1 MGEDRALAVRQQH
14 AVELAWACWLVGTIG
29 TFAALETIAYRTQR
43 LPTLSRTLRRWLG
56 VEPRSRWGAISPF
69 VFAAGGAS
77 LSWHI
82 ARGRFDPL

>member
-1 MGEDRALAVRQQH
+1 VNEQH
-14 AVELAWACWLVGTIG
+14 AVELAWACWLVGTI
-29 TFAALETIAYRTQR
+29 AALETVAYRTQR

-69 VFAAGGAS
+69 VFVAGGAS

>member
-1 MGEDRALAVRQQH
+1 MREDRV
-14 AVELAWACWLVGTIG
+14 VELAWAAWLVGTVG

>member
-1 MGEDRALAVRQQH
+1 MREDRV
-14 AVELAWACWLVGTIG
+14 VELAWAAWLIGTIG

>member
-1 MGEDRALAVRQQH
+1 MRQDRAL
-14 AVELAWACWLVGTIG
+14 ELAWACWLVGTIAS
-29 TFAALETIAYRTQR
+29 FAALETVAYRTQR

-56 VEPRSRWGAISPF
+56 VEPRNCWGVISPF